1 MPYIKLTTAKKLTHE
16 QQQELSYGLTEAVKK
31 IPNKEIIF
39 LFIEDGKKVFLG
51 NVEQADL
58 AFLEFDLVGHFS
70 TEIKRAF
77 AKEAY
82 AVITRV
88 TGTTPENTSMRI
100 TEHMDWACF
109 GEYFEMTEDGLPK
122 KPTE

>member
-1 MPYIKLTTAKKLTHE
+1 MPYIKVTTTKKLTHE
-16 QQQELSYGLTEAVKK
+16 QKQELSIGLTEAVKK

-39 LFIEDGKKVFLG
+39 LFVEDAKTVFLG

-58 AFLEFDLVGHFS
+58 VFLEFDLAGHFS
-70 TEIKRAF
+70 TEIKQAF

-88 TGTTPENTSMRI
+88 IGTKPEDTSMRI
-100 TEHMDWACF
+100 TEHMSWGCF
-109 GEYFEMTEDGLPK
+109 GGFGEVDEAGFPK
-122 KPTE
+122 KM